1 MEDKKLAIKR
11 RPKDE
16 DKIEIANGEKI
27 KLYLEAKNVPEGKNM
42 RVIGWHFNYQNR
54 SGGKEMET
62 VLVEAPN
69 CFCGEPLDVKLTT
82 LTNDIPLS
90 LSKDW
95 LTGFERRSISR
106 TFYPRCNPR
115 FVSARLCFPSKGYRI
130 SYKND
135 NDRIF
140 YPMRRVE
147 EGYIEFHI
155 EGCNGQELTVTIQY
169 KHGKFTSSC
178 IIKRNYAYIPFH
190 LEYAFEGED
199 EVDFLHYL
207 IWSPRSIDKTIDYFQ
222 LKIYKHK
229 NWEEEEIMEHN
240 QVVVVGHEIK
250 IADNNF
256 HPCKFTKAELRVLEP
271 NKNIIVTLK
280 DIFTDFLENTFGWNW
295 RTLSDKEYKN
305 SLVYT
310 EADGN
315 KDLSFCMLGSEV
327 PKSLVILVE
336 NFETKANQCISTPKH
351 LQKVY
356 LDSIPYDISSGECKI
371 DMTYPYITGSIP
383 FLPFVYF
390 FPTRNPIKRNLR
402 IASCRRTLLIP
413 INIYPDIQWFLGLKF
428 KIAEGISNTDKFGK
442 LFSLKALK
450 PSIKKIEDTFE
461 IGIVATWNDKKD
473 KSSIFVRP
481 FSGIPAKEINGKE
494 LLAEFLKG
502 KLYTIL
508 LDLFRTMQ
516 DIITLMSLF
525 KQAVELADS
534 TTDFQINLKRREFMK
549 FSLIPPDIELG
560 ISWRAGVYKSNPGF
574 IIEGVGKGTIVG
586 LKLSFDLFCLA
597 SKMPNLKAAVLA
609 LELIEWATDIEFVF
623 SLEIE
628 GKFLWNGKLG
638 YDESQNATKG
648 KLAIGG
654 KISVTVSLCAKV
666 EPGKNYMAITRDK
679 KEYGVKGTTGITG
692 DFVMELEKNE
702 GEELGVYSYLIS
714 NFSSLEV
721 TFYSKTSVKVIGKGK
736 DLPDET
742 IITDENTKTIKTI
755 TLIKEFEIG
764 RTDKKRII

>member
-1 MEDKKLAIKR
+1 MEDKKLAIER

-42 RVIGWHFNYQNR
+42 RVIGWHFNYQSR
-54 SGGKEMET
+54 SGGKEIET

-155 EGCNGQELTVTIQY
+155 EGCNGQELRVTLQY

-178 IIKRNYAYIPFH
+178 IIKRNYGYIPFH

-280 DIFTDFLENTFGWNW
+280 EIFTDFLENTFGWDW
-295 RTLSDKEYKN
+295 RMLSDKEFKN

-315 KDLSFCMLGSEV
+315 KDLSFCMLGSED

-336 NFETKANQCISTPKH
+336 NFETNANKCISTPKH

-356 LDSIPYDISSGECKI
+356 LDSAPYDISGGECKI
-371 DMTYPYITGSIP
+371 DIVYPYSTAAIP
-383 FLPFVYF
+383 FLPLQYF
-390 FPTRNPIKRNLR
+390 FPTRNPVTKNLR
-402 IASCRRTLLIP
+402 IASCRRTILIP
-413 INIYPDIQWFLGLKF
+413 IHVYPDIQWFLGVKF
-428 KIAEGISNTDKFGK
+428 KISEGISKADKFSK

-450 PSIKKIEDTFE
+450 PKTKRIEDTFE
-461 IGIVATWNDKKD
+461 IGVVATWNNGTE
-473 KSSIFVRP
+473 KSAIFVKP
-481 FSGIPAKEINGKE
+481 FSGVPDKEINGKE
-494 LLAEFLKG
+494 LLGEFLKG

-525 KQAVELADS
+525 KLAVKLAES
-534 TTDFQINLKRREFMK
+534 TPDLKLNLKRRELLT
-549 FSLIPPDIELG
+549 FSLIPPDVELG

-574 IIEGVGKGTIVG
+574 IIEGVGKGTVIG

-597 SKMPNLKAAVLA
+597 SKMPNLKLAVLA

-623 SLEIE
+623 SLDID
-628 GKFLWNGKLG
+628 GKLQWSGNLG

-648 KLAIGG
+648 KLTIGG
-654 KISVTVSLCAKV
+654 KLSVTVSLCAKV
-666 EPGKNYMAITRDK
+666 KPGQNYMAVTRDK
-679 KEYGVKGTTGITG
+679 KEYGVKGTAGITG
-692 DFVMELEKNE
+692 DFVIELEKNE
-702 GEELGVYSYLIS
+702 GEELGVYSHLVS
-714 NFSSLEV
+714 KFCSLEII
-721 TFYSKTSVKVIGKGK
+721 FYSKTSANQVSKGRK
-736 DLPDET
+736 TSNKT
-742 IITDENTKTIKTI
+742 IITDENTKTLDPI
-755 TLIKEFEIG
+755 TLIRGFDIG
-764 RTDKKRII
+764 RTKKKRII